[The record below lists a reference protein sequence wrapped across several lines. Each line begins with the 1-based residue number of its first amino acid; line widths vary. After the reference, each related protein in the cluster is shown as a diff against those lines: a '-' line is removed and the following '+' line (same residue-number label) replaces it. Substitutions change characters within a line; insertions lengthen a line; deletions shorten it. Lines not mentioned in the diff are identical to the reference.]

1 MAFSRS
7 KVPTYA
13 SFSYLAGNGRRFRVP
28 RFQSDY
34 QWTTENRAVSL
45 LEECSSTD
53 PQNHERAEDIRRA
66 FVSSRDPLSLHYRS
80 KLTLN
85 RADDNFHH
93 HTLAQLRQPHVPS
106 RLPEAN
112 AALWQT
118 FEFFR
123 SRLREK
129 FPAPDIGGYLA
140 QFIQNIVG
148 SRLFVLRI
156 PVDDDLAAYTV
167 CETLD
172 ARGVELTA
180 SDLLKNYLMSLV
192 APLSEA
198 DLEQVL
204 SQ

>member
-1 MAFSRS
+1 M
-7 KVPTYA
+7 
-13 SFSYLAGNGRRFRVP
+13 
-28 RFQSDY
+28 
-34 QWTTENRAVSL
+34 
-45 LEECSSTD
+45 
-53 PQNHERAEDIRRA
+53 
-66 FVSSRDPLSLHYRS
+66 
-80 KLTLN
+80 
-85 RADDNFHH
+85 
-93 HTLAQLRQPHVPS
+93 
-106 RLPEAN
+106 PEAN

-140 QFIQNIVG
+140 QFIQNIAG

-156 PVDDDLAAYTV
+156 PVDDDLTAYTV

-192 APLSEA
+192 APLGEGRMTEFFSHA
-198 DLEQVL
+198 ARARQSLRAL
-204 SQ
+204 